1 MKGNTMN
8 KTVQESKVAPII
20 LSLNASFMHLGFSF
34 GALLGA
40 LTLTQGSLSN
50 LGWVGALRELAA
62 LALFLVTSQ
71 RARQQFQ
78 GASLSS

>member
-8 KTVQESKVAPII
+8 KTVQESKVTPII

-50 LGWVGALRELAA
+50 LGWVGTLRE

-71 RARQQFQ
+71 RVRQQFQ